1 MIERKCIMTVIVE
14 YFNKLG
20 EKKSQEITASSI
32 ELVKAKLIEI
42 DKLFEKI
49 VLLTPITL
57 EL

>member
-1 MIERKCIMTVIVE
+1 MTVIVE